1 MTLECPITIYTAAQ
15 VATMLQVSTRTV
27 ERLVT
32 QGRLPAVRMGRRW
45 RITHAQLQAYLREES
60 TTPPRCAS
68 RSTAARFRSFQL
80 MRSSS
85 SNV

>member
-60 TTPPRCAS
+60 TTPPDVPPDPLPPVS
-68 RSTAARFRSFQL
+68 GV
-80 MRSSS
+80 SSS
-85 SNV
+85 